1 MYFEEA
7 NQIPSPVTG
16 RNLELVEMLQ
26 KFMDSGIKVA
36 EVKDLEGKAWGS
48 ATACSV
54 AIKSVSEGLF
64 NGKIKSVTRQKRVF
78 IERRD

>member
-7 NQIPSPVTG
+7 KIPSPLTG
-16 RNLELVEMLQ
+16 RNSELVEMLQ

-36 EVKDLEGKAWGS
+36 EVKDWEGKSWGS
-48 ATACSV
+48 ANACSV

-64 NGKIKSVTRQKRVF
+64 NGQIKTATRQKRVF